1 MGPTTAYLTH
11 TIIEC
16 IAYAVAWYV
25 YRRQSG
31 NDDVYTP
38 SQRWLLVIAG
48 AVGAFVGAHILGAL
62 DVMMLAPSRPLLALL
77 MERTIVGGLLGGTL
91 ATEVM
96 KYLKGWYRSS
106 GDRLVAPLVAA
117 ISIGRIGCQ
126 ITAQYDGTMGMPSN
140 APWALDIGD
149 GIPRHP
155 VSLYEILV
163 VVILYVLIRVY
174 RANGHRADGWAFR
187 MFMTGYLLWRLF
199 AEWLKP
205 VAQPFEFGGIALS
218 FIQVSCVLGIIYFIA
233 VAPKLA
239 EFQQR
244 RAQSIASRRSDIG

>member
-91 ATEVM
+91 ATELM
-96 KYLKGWYRSS
+96 KYTKGWYRSS

-126 ITAQYDGTMGMPSN
+126 ITAQYDGTMGLPSTV
-140 APWALDIGD
+140 PWAIDVGD

-155 VSLYEILV
+155 VSVYEILV
-163 VVILYVLIRVY
+163 VVLLYVLIRVF
-174 RANGHRADGWAFR
+174 RAKFSATDGWAFR

-205 VAQPFEFGGIALS
+205 VAQPFVFGHISLS
-218 FIQVSCVLGIIYFIA
+218 FIQVFCVLGIIYFII
-233 VAPKLA
+233 VAPKLPVL
-239 EFQQR
+239 QQH
-244 RAQSIASRRSDIG
+244 RAQRLTSSRET

>member
-25 YRRQSG
+25 YRRQSST
-31 NDDVYTP
+31 DDVYTP
-38 SQRWLLVIAG
+38 SQRWLLVITG
-48 AVGAFVGAHILGAL
+48 AIGAFLGAHILGAL
-62 DVMMLAPSRPLLALL
+62 DVMMFAPSRPLPVLL

-91 ATEVM
+91 ATEIM
-96 KYLKGWYRSS
+96 KCNKGWFRSS
-106 GDRLVAPLVAA
+106 GDRLVTPLVAA
-117 ISIGRIGCQ
+117 IAIGRIGCQ
-126 ITAQYDGTMGMPSN
+126 ITAQYDGTMGLPSN
-140 APWALDIGD
+140 APWAIDVGD

-163 VVILYVLIRVY
+163 VAILFVLIRVY
-174 RANGHRADGWAFR
+174 QANFSTTDGWAFR

-205 VAQPFEFGGIALS
+205 VAQPFVVGHISMS
-218 FIQVSCVLGIIYFIA
+218 FIQVSCVLGIIYFVV

-239 EFQQR
+239 AFQQR
-244 RAQSIASRRSDIG
+244 RAQIVTSRRSDT